1 MGDNTNSSKEIKA
14 HDLWVR
20 AAVVG
25 GLWASIEIII
35 GSFLHNAR
43 IPMAGSML
51 AFVGTVLLIGFY
63 QLWPQRGLIIRAGLI
78 TAIMK
83 SVSPSAFILGPMT
96 GIMLE
101 AILLELMILLFGNNL
116 FGLMIAGI
124 ASVSSALMHK
134 LINLLIFYGFD
145 LIKIYVNIVNFALK
159 QFGLEEA
166 EPVQI
171 LVVMLLF
178 YAVFGGVAALLGYYI
193 GKQSIKLK
201 DEKHIFKIGERPKEK
216 QDFFVLQKS
225 NKTYIPLLVIHIL
238 AIPLGL
244 YLLNIYDGI
253 IGFSFIGAYIFG
265 FGLYY
270 RSAMRR
276 LRKPVFWMQLVI
288 IVLLSAFFWDTE
300 KDPGTWISMDGIY
313 IGLEMIVRALFIV
326 TAFTGISVELHNSHV
341 RNFLFNIGLGKFYQ
355 AVGMAFG
362 ALPIMI
368 SLLPSSKEIF
378 KNPMQSLLKPLVMA
392 DQWLEVF
399 KEN

>member
-1 MGDNTNSSKEIKA
+1 MAENTNASKEIRA
-14 HDLWVR
+14 NDLWVR

-35 GSFLHNAR
+35 GCFLHNAR

-63 QLWPQRGLIIRAGLI
+63 QMWPQRGLIIRAGLI

-101 AILLELMILLFGNNL
+101 AVLLELMILLFGNNL

-145 LIKIYVNIVNFALK
+145 LIQIYVNIVNFALK
-159 QFGLEEA
+159 QFGFTEA
-166 EPVQI
+166 EPTQI
-171 LVVMLLF
+171 LVVMLVF
-178 YAVFGGVAALLGYYI
+178 YAVFGILAAILGYSI
-193 GKQSIKLK
+193 GKKSIKLK
-201 DEKHIFKIGERPKEK
+201 DGNYGFEITDQPKKKE
-216 QDFFVLQKS
+216 DFFVLEKS
-225 NKTYIPLLVIHIL
+225 SKTYIPLLIIHIL
-238 AIPLGL
+238 AIPTGL
-244 YLLNIYDGI
+244 FLLNSFDGI
-253 IGFSFIGAYIFG
+253 IGFSFLGAYILGFG
-265 FGLYY
+265 FYY
-270 RSAMRR
+270 CSAMRR

-300 KDPGTWISMDGIY
+300 KGSGTWVSMDGIY

-326 TAFTGISVELHNSHV
+326 TAFTGISVELHNRHV
-341 RNFLFNIGLGKFYQ
+341 RNFLFNIGFGQFYQ

-368 SLLPSSKEIF
+368 SLLPNSKEIL
-378 KNPMQSLLKPLVMA
+378 KSPLQSFLKPLVMA

-399 KEN
+399 KES

>member
-1 MGDNTNSSKEIKA
+1 MAENTNSSKALKTD
-14 HDLWVR
+14 DLWVR

-63 QLWPQRGLIIRAGLI
+63 QMWPQRGLIIRAGLI

-101 AILLELMILLFGNNL
+101 AVLLELMILIFGNNL

-145 LIKIYVNIVNFALK
+145 LIEIYVNIVNFALK

-171 LVVMLLF
+171 LVIMLIF
-178 YAVFGGVAALLGYYI
+178 YAVSGIVAAILGFHI

-201 DEKHIFKIGERPKEK
+201 DEKHVFEIAELPKKK
-216 QDFFVLQKS
+216 QDFFVLQQNS
-225 NKTYIPLLVIHIL
+225 RTYIPLLIIHIL
-238 AIPLGL
+238 AIPIGL
-244 YLLNIYDGI
+244 YLLSSFDGI
-253 IGFSFIGAYIFG
+253 VGFSFIGAYILGFG
-265 FGLYY
+265 FYY

-300 KDPGTWISMDGIY
+300 KGPGTWISMDGIY

-326 TAFTGISVELHNSHV
+326 TAFTGISVELHNRPV
-341 RNFLFNIGLGKFYQ
+341 RNFLFNIGFGQFYQ

-368 SLLPSSKEIF
+368 S
-378 KNPMQSLLKPLVMA
+378 
-392 DQWLEVF
+392 
-399 KEN
+399 

>member
-1 MGDNTNSSKEIKA
+1 
-14 HDLWVR
+14 
-20 AAVVG
+20 
-25 GLWASIEIII
+25 
-35 GSFLHNAR
+35 
-43 IPMAGSML
+43 
-51 AFVGTVLLIGFY
+51 
-63 QLWPQRGLIIRAGLI
+63 
-78 TAIMK
+78 
-83 SVSPSAFILGPMT
+83 
-96 GIMLE
+96 
-101 AILLELMILLFGNNL
+101 
-116 FGLMIAGI
+116 MIAGI

-145 LIKIYVNIVNFALK
+145 LIQIYVNIVNFALK

-166 EPVQI
+166 EPIQI
-171 LVVMLLF
+171 LVVMMVF
-178 YAVFGGVAALLGYYI
+178 YAVLGIVAALLGYYI
-193 GKQSIKLK
+193 GRQSIKLK
-201 DEKHIFKIGERPKEK
+201 NEKHIFEIGERPKEK
-216 QDFFVLQKS
+216 QDFFVIQKN
-225 NKTYIPLLVIHIL
+225 NKTYIPLLIVHIL

-244 YLLNIYDGI
+244 YLLNSFGGI
-253 IGFSFIGAYIFG
+253 IGFSFMGAYILG

-300 KDPGTWISMDGIY
+300 KGPGTWISMDGIY

-326 TAFTGISVELHNSHV
+326 TAFTGISVELHNQHV
-341 RNFLFNIGLGKFYQ
+341 RNFLFNIGLGQFYQ

-368 SLLPSSKEIF
+368 SLLPTSKEIF

>member
-1 MGDNTNSSKEIKA
+1 MAENTNSSKALKTD
-14 HDLWVR
+14 DLWVR

-63 QLWPQRGLIIRAGLI
+63 QMWPQRGLIIRAGLI

-101 AILLELMILLFGNNL
+101 AVLLELMILIFGNNL

-145 LIKIYVNIVNFALK
+145 LIEIYVNIVNFALK

-171 LVVMLLF
+171 LVIMLIF
-178 YAVFGGVAALLGYYI
+178 YAVSGIVAAILGFHI

-201 DEKHIFKIGERPKEK
+201 DEKHVFEIAELPKKK
-216 QDFFVLQKS
+216 QDFFVLQQNS
-225 NKTYIPLLVIHIL
+225 RTYIPLLIIHIL
-238 AIPLGL
+238 AIPIGL
-244 YLLNIYDGI
+244 YLLSSFDGI
-253 IGFSFIGAYIFG
+253 IGFSFIGAYILGFG
-265 FGLYY
+265 FYY

-300 KDPGTWISMDGIY
+300 KGPGTWISMDGIY
-313 IGLEMIVRALFIV
+313 IGLEMIARALFIV
-326 TAFTGISVELHNSHV
+326 TAFTGISVELHNRHV
-341 RNFLFNIGLGKFYQ
+341 RNFLFNIGFGQFYQ
-355 AVGMAFG
+355 AVGMAFS

-368 SLLPSSKEIF
+368 SLLPTSKEIL
-378 KNPMQSLLKPLVMA
+378 KSPLQSFLKPLVMA

-399 KEN
+399 KER

>member
-1 MGDNTNSSKEIKA
+1 MAESVDSTKRVVA
-14 HDLWVR
+14 VDLWVR

-35 GSFLHNAR
+35 GSFLHNLR

-51 AFVGTVLLIGFY
+51 AFAGTVLLIGFY

-101 AILLELMILLFGNNL
+101 AVLLELMILLFGNNL

-124 ASVSSALMHK
+124 ASVSSALVHK

-145 LIKIYVNIVNFALK
+145 LIQIYVNIVNFALK

-166 EPVQI
+166 EPLQI
-171 LVVMLLF
+171 LVVMFVF
-178 YAVFGGVAALLGYYI
+178 YAVFGMLAAIIGYYI
-193 GKQSIKLK
+193 GKRSIKLK
-201 DEKHIFKIGERPKEK
+201 DKQSVFEISGQSKEK
-216 QDFFVLQKS
+216 QDFFVLQKN
-225 NKTYIPLLVIHIL
+225 NKTYIPLLIIHIL

-244 YLLNIYDGI
+244 YLLNSFDNF
-253 IGFSFIGAYIFG
+253 IGFIFIGVYILG
-265 FGLYY
+265 FGYYY
-270 RSAMRR
+270 RSSMRR

-300 KDPGTWISMDGIY
+300 KGTGSWISMDGIY
-313 IGLEMIVRALFIV
+313 IGIEMIVRALFIV
-326 TAFTGISVELHNSHV
+326 TAFTGISVELHNEHV
-341 RNFLFNIGLGKFYQ
+341 RNFLFNVGLGKFYQ

-368 SLLPSSKEIF
+368 SLLPTSQEII
-378 KNPMQSLLKPLVMA
+378 KSPMQSFLKPLVMA
-392 DQWLEVF
+392 DQWLEIF
-399 KEN
+399 KES